1 MQGLVTV
8 SSSFFTVKS
17 TGSVGGVKHTILAT
31 VKRDGAAIQVVM
43 WRELREAS

>member
-17 TGSVGGVKHTILAT
+17 TGTVGGVKRT
-31 VKRDGAAIQVVM
+31 VLTTLRRDGTTIQIVM